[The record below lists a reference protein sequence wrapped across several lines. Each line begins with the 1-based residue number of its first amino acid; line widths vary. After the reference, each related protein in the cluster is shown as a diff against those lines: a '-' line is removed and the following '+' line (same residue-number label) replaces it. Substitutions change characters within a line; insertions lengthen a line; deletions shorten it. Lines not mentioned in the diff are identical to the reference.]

1 MLPIAILAGGYGTR
15 LGELGRDI
23 PKSLVKIGGIPF
35 IDLQLDLL
43 EKSGYTDVVICV
55 SQKAELLIE
64 YLSKK
69 PRGGLKVDYS
79 FDGTKQLG
87 TGGSLKNALPM
98 LGSKF
103 AVIYGDS
110 YLPIDFSLVEN
121 QFVKNEMNGLITIYK
136 NENMIVPSNIEI
148 SGRYVSRYSKV
159 DRNEMEYVDYGLSY
173 WDARVFR
180 NEAFPESFDL
190 NEIYQDLISRGEL
203 QYFEVSERFYEVGS
217 LKGIEELANLVG
229 GNNE

>member
-148 SGRYVSRYSKV
+148 SGRYVSRYSKL